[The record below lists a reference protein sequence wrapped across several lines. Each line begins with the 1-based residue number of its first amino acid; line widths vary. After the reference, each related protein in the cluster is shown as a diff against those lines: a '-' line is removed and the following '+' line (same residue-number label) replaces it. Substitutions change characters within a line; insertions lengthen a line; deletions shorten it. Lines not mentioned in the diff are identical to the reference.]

1 MQSAPMA
8 GVHDKENRMNR
19 RVFVCAVSLALAIG
33 LLATAPAFAKPK
45 KGPAPSG
52 SVRIEKTSVGLG
64 IGGTWGGGT
73 LTYKGKKYPFE
84 VDGLDVG
91 GIGFSKTSLN
101 GSVYNLKNLADFNG
115 TYASVG
121 ASATVGGGG
130 SVSTMQNQNGVK
142 IRMGGTSE
150 GLRFKAGMDGLK
162 LQLKD

>member
-1 MQSAPMA
+1 
-8 GVHDKENRMNR
+8 MNR
-19 RVFVCAVSLALAIG
+19 RVFVRASAVAVAVG
-33 LLATAPAFAKPK
+33 LLASAPAFAKGS

-64 IGGTWGGGT
+64 IGGSWGGGT
-73 LTYKGKKYPFE
+73 LTYKGKRYPFS

-115 TYASVG
+115 TYTSVG

-150 GLRFKAGMDGLK
+150 GLRLKAGMDGLK